1 MTCRICGRDEGHWL
15 GCAAAH
21 VSRETKDVSRET
33 KKDLDDVSRET
44 EPDVSRE
51 TLVAEFGQ
59 CEAEGCE
66 NPKLSK
72 HPRAKYC
79 GPHKLN
85 R

>member
-1 MTCRICGRDEGHWL
+1 MTCHVCGREDGHWL
-15 GCAAAH
+15 GCQEAPGN
-21 VSRETKDVSRET
+21 VSRET

-59 CEAEGCE
+59 CEVEGCE